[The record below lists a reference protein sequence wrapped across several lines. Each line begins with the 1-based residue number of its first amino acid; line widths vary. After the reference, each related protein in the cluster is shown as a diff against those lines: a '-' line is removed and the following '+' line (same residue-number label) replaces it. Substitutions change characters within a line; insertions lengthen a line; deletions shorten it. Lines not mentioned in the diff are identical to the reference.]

1 MENELVDGVLNKLD
15 IQKEIKKILKDSNFE
30 LDEATG
36 YYYIKNRIDGKH
48 LFEYSPKFMVLY
60 ISKDIRNYLLYRKF
74 DEYKLNDN
82 IRNSV
87 EYIFDMFFKEHC
99 MMENSMIEGM
109 KEVRVRNILS
119 NEIFDKYLKI
129 PTNYFKINKL
139 YLELITAETDYSIS
153 GFTRKFVF
161 NNYDEI
167 NISSMRNGVY
177 GLYIYKYNELFN
189 KPLKFKINGD

>member
-1 MENELVDGVLNKLD
+1 MNNIFINILCKTEINK
-15 IQKEIKKILKDSNFE
+15 
-30 LDEATG
+30 
-36 YYYIKNRIDGKH
+36 
-48 LFEYSPKFMVLY
+48 
-60 ISKDIRNYLLYRKF
+60 RNIIIF
-74 DEYKLNDN
+74 NDN

-161 NNYDEI
+161 NDYDEI

-177 GLYIYKYNELFN
+177 GLYIYKYNNLFN
-189 KPLKFKINGD
+189 KPLKFKIKIKNSKENFNKDNGD